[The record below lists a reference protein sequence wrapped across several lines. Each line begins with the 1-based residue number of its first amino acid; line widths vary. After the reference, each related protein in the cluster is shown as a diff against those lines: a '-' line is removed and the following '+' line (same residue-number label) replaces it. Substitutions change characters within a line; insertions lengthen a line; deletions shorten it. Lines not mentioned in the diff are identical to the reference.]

1 MKNPIVIF
9 LMAVHLLAHTDVVQL
24 CKIPN
29 LFEHYRLHHQQNQ
42 QIDFFTFL
50 SMHYGVQPK
59 QSAADDWEDQQL
71 PFKKVDFHMA
81 CYVVAMPQ
89 HEEITVIPA
98 PYIEIN
104 YPEYTNAHFPVGQPV
119 QQFRPPIS
127 A

>member
-42 QIDFFTFL
+42 HIDFFAFL

-71 PFKKVDFHMA
+71 PFKKADFHLV

-89 HEEITVIPA
+89 QQETLLPVPLPKERIYSDYQTV
-98 PYIEIN
+98 
-104 YPEYTNAHFPVGQPV
+104 HFPVGQPV
-119 QQFRPPIS
+119 EQFRPPI
-127 A
+127 AA